1 MYAKFFKRAIDFILS
16 LCAFIVLFPLLVI
29 LTIIGAIC
37 MKGNPFFVQKRPGK
51 NERIISLLKFR
62 TMTNEKDK
70 DGKLLPDEIRLVSY
84 GKFLRSTSLDELPS
98 LINILIGDLSII
110 GPRPLLIE
118 YLPWYTETE
127 KHRHDVRPGLTGW
140 AQVNGRNTVNWDRRF
155 ELDIEYVNNISFRF
169 DLKIF
174 LMTIQ
179 KVIKRSD
186 IAEDTRIVEGN
197 FADIRKKKVKIE
209 KNNFKQ
215 YEER

>member
-16 LCAFIVLFPLLVI
+16 LCALIVLSPLLVI
-29 LTIIGAIC
+29 FTIVGAIC

-155 ELDIEYVNNISFRF
+155 ELDVEYVNNISFRF

-179 KVIKRSD
+179 KVLKRSD
-186 IAEDTRIVEGN
+186 IAEDTRVVEGN
-197 FADIRKKKVKIE
+197 FADIRKKKMKI
-209 KNNFKQ
+209 
-215 YEER
+215 